1 MPTIKQLEAIYWI
14 HKTGSFVQAAHRLH
28 TTQAAMSKRVKEVED
43 MTGIEVFSRGG
54 RKVRITDKG
63 MTIVRAAE
71 KMLSLRNDLLEEL
84 ALPSTVT
91 QTLSIGVTEVV
102 SLTWLTQFLIQ
113 AKQQMPRL
121 LIHPHVYSSKTLLE
135 QMQCDA
141 LDIIVLPQH
150 PPAPLHVSAPLSQPR
165 FEWMCGSG
173 TLDTIQQT
181 GTCTGIP
188 LLVQGAD
195 SGLSLLMSEV
205 LKQADLLGHKLM
217 YSSNSLLPLVGMT
230 IADQGISLLP
240 VSVVAQSMKAG
251 LLHVVDVGLPPPP
264 PVNYE
269 VRFKAEH
276 DNATIRQVCSLMYQ
290 YRNSD

>member
-1 MPTIKQLEAIYWI
+1 MPTIKQLEAVYWI

-28 TTQAAMSKRVKEVED
+28 TTQAAMSKRVKELED
-43 MTGIEVFSRGG
+43 MTGIEVFLRGG
-54 RKVRITDKG
+54 RKLLITDKG

-113 AKQQMPRL
+113 AKQHMPRL
-121 LIHPHVYSSKTLLE
+121 LIHPHVYSSRALLE
-135 QMQCDA
+135 QLHCDE
-141 LDIIVLPQH
+141 LDLIVLPQ
-150 PPAPLHVSAPLSQPR
+150 PPSSPLHVSVPLAQPR

-173 TLDTIQQT
+173 TLEVIKQT

-188 LLVQGAD
+188 LLVQGSD

-205 LKQADLLGHKLM
+205 LKQADLLGRKLM

-240 VSVVAQSMKAG
+240 ISVVAQSLKAG
-251 LLHVVDVGLPPPP
+251 LLHVVDVGLPPLP

-269 VRFKAEH
+269 VRFKVEH
-276 DNATIRQVCSLMYQ
+276 DNAMIRQVCSLMYQ
-290 YRNSD
+290 YRNCE